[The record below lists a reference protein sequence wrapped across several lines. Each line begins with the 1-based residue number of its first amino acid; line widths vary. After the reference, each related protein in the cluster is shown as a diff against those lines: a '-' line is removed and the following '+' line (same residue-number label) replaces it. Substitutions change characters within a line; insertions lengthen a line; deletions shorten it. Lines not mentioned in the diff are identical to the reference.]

1 MALIPR
7 YRCLCLFLTIIIANA
22 TDKTDNIVA
31 MRNIRLYAMAL
42 GNTPVAAVPPIFSIC
57 CWDCINIPAIAG
69 PMALPTILIR
79 LLG

>member
-1 MALIPR
+1 
-7 YRCLCLFLTIIIANA
+7 
-22 TDKTDNIVA
+22 
-31 MRNIRLYAMAL
+31 MAL

-69 PMALPTILIR
+69 PMALLTILIR